1 MYIIYTYFF
10 FFFFFF
16 FSMSE
21 EYLCNIINIYFS
33 LYNLLIN
40 Y

>member
-1 MYIIYTYFF
+1 MIKTTK
-10 FFFFFF
+10 